1 MKKFEKATPSL
12 AKNLKE
18 IDDHLE
24 RLAELII
31 SFLQTIDG
39 EGELYYLVEKL
50 CQEDQEVVEKLS
62 FIIDSYVMD
71 KDFRELGVI
80 PSESKYAH

>member
-1 MKKFEKATPSL
+1 MKKLKKGVPSL
-12 AKNLKE
+12 AQNLKE

-31 SFLQTIDG
+31 SFLQTIDE

-62 FIIDSYVMD
+62 FIIESYVME